1 MCRRSP
7 GSVDGDREALVSP
20 WGRAGGEG
28 SLAEPLGTRGEA
40 LSGREGSGGDAL
52 LHGDLVPS
60 SFMRGA

>member
-1 MCRRSP
+1 M
-7 GSVDGDREALVSP
+7 SP

-28 SLAEPLGTRGEA
+28 NLAEPLGTRGEA